1 MDRREFNVTL
11 AAASLINLI
20 APAALAQPAPPS
32 RPRVGFLIYPDMIML
47 DLVGPL
53 TVFSIMQ
60 ADIHLIAKTAQP
72 VTTDVR
78 LPVAPT
84 ASFETALLAQPSTV
98 DKVRELCEPVDGKWD
113 CAARFGLADSEIAAV
128 AAKVADLGCAELT
141 RTGLPEHTINEISES
156 VQGLLCAGRE

>member
-1 MDRREFNVTL
+1 MDRREFNATL
-11 AAASLINLI
+11 AAASLINLL
-20 APAALAQPAPPS
+20 APAALAQPAPTMP
-32 RPRVGFLIYPDMIML
+32 RPKVGLVIYPDMIML

-84 ASFETALLAQPSTV
+84 ASFETAPKALDVLFLPGGLKGTVAAMKDRETV
-98 DKVRELCEPVDGKWD
+98 DFV
-113 CAARFGLADSEIAAV
+113 
-128 AAKVADLGCAELT
+128 
-141 RTGLPEHTINEISES
+141 
-156 VQGLLCAGRE
+156 